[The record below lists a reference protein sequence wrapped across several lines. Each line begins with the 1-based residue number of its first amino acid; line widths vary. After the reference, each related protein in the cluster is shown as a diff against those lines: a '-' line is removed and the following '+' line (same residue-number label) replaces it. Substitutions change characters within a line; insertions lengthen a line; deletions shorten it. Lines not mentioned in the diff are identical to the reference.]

1 MEARAASPQADST
14 CSRKEGTNAFL
25 QIGVRCC
32 SSFIASAKKRNVV
45 VFAETR
51 HPNPYLKVTSVPTEG
66 QGQKRTAVGGVH
78 ANKKKLINL
87 RAQNSAQ
94 QQSNPRVLSRCS
106 H

>member
-45 VFAETR
+45 VFRGDT
-51 HPNPYLKVTSVPTEG
+51 TSKPVLEG
-66 QGQKRTAVGGVH
+66 DISTNRGAGAKKNSSRWLAREQKKSSST
-78 ANKKKLINL
+78 
-87 RAQNSAQ
+87 
-94 QQSNPRVLSRCS
+94 
-106 H
+106 